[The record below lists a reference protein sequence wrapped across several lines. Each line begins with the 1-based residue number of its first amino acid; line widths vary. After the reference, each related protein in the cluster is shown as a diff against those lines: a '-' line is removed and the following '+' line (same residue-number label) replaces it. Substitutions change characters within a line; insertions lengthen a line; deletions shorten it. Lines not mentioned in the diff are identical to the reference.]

1 MTWIH
6 TGDVRAAPATTAEQ
20 IAGATAVVVL
30 WSERY
35 FASTTYGTLWSTEF
49 LVEFPYTR
57 TLGPCTAAS

>member
-6 TGDVRAAPATTAEQ
+6 TGDVRAAPATTAER

-35 FASTTYGTLWSTEF
+35 FASTVYGTLWSTPF
-49 LVEFPYTR
+49 LDQLAL
-57 TLGPCTAAS
+57 TLPALQP